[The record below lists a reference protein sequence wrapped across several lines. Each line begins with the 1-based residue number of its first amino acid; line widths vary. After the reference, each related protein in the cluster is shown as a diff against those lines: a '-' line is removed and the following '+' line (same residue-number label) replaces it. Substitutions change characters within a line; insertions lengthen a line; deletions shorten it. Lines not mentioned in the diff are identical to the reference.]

1 MPDKLM
7 HDVGEAAEQTG
18 LGRSTLYEL
27 MRSGRLGSVKVGS
40 RRLIPAAE
48 LQRFVESLE
57 RGE

>member
-1 MPDKLM
+1 MSDKLM
-7 HDVGEAAEQTG
+7 HGVGEASERTG

-27 MRSGRLGSVKVGS
+27 MRSGRLGSVKVGT